1 MAGLISGRRPRAKPA
16 PDASR
21 APSEPVTAGPDTEND
36 AETETEVVDEVVTPF
51 FREGQGTPVVL
62 LHGITM
68 SWRVW
73 RPVLPYLVARHDVF
87 APTLAGHRGGPGL
100 RPDAKPGVTAIVDVL
115 CDQLD
120 EAGIDTAHLVGN
132 SLGGWVALE
141 LARRGRARSVL
152 GISPAGTWRAR
163 RDLLRLL
170 WMFRAGHTMLGS
182 PRLSWMARHT
192 MTRRLALSQMIAR
205 PERVPEADVT
215 GLFEDFTDCALFA
228 ALVDGTARLHRLVE
242 LDVALC
248 PVTIAWGQ
256 KDRLI
261 PYHRYG
267 RPMRDVVRGAEFIT
281 LPGVGHVPMYDDP
294 RLVARTIL
302 ETIAPVDAAHRPPA
316 RSSGFFRRR
325 GSRPA

>member
-1 MAGLISGRRPRAKPA
+1 MAGLISGRRPRAEPA
-16 PDASR
+16 PDAPW
-21 APSEPVTAGPDTEND
+21 ALSEPVTAETD
-36 AETETEVVDEVVTPF
+36 AETDDQAVAEVVTPF

-100 RPDAKPGVTAIVDVL
+100 RPGAKPGVTAIVDVL
-115 CDQLD
+115 CDQMD

-163 RDLLRLL
+163 RDLQRLL

-182 PRLSWMARHT
+182 PRLSWMGRYPT
-192 MTRRLALSQMIAR
+192 TRRLALSQMVAR
-205 PERVPEADVT
+205 TDRIPDADVA
-215 GLFEDFTDCALFA
+215 GLFDDFTDCPLFA
-228 ALVDGTARLHRLVE
+228 ALVDGTAQLHRLVE

-267 RPMRDVVRGAEFIT
+267 RPMREVVRGAEFIT
-281 LPGVGHVPMYDDP
+281 LPDVGHVPMYDDP

-302 ETIAPVDAAHRPPA
+302 EMIAPVDAAHRPADRPA
-316 RSSGFFRRR
+316 GFFRRR